1 MRYAVAI
8 LALGVGLS
16 AVMPAA
22 FAAERE
28 SRELSLPTVT
38 AQIEPSDPGTIAGP
52 TMNQHQYD
60 DNGHDRN

>member
-28 SRELSLPTVT
+28 SREVPLPAVT
-38 AQIEPSDPGTIAGP
+38 AQIPPGDPGTIAGP
-52 TMNQHQYD
+52 TMNQNQFD